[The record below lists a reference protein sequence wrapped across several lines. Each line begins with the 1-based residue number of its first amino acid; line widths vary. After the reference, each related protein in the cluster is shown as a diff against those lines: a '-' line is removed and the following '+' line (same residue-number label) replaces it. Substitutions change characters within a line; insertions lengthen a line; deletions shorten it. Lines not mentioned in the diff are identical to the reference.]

1 MGARPIHEL
10 SKKEGKLEC
19 YNSWEWSCLDLNAH
33 IFVVGS
39 VSFLTYSLPSFS
51 YFIFLAFLHVFP
63 RNKQLWS
70 TFPSCPHLLR
80 HIFPPYNLSLV
91 PYFGIFNSDLQT
103 IARLMRLHDQ
113 IISIRLWSDFSTK
126 IPPLFLQWWIPY
138 RAYYTLALDISL

>member
-51 YFIFLAFLHVFP
+51 YFIFFGFPPCLPEKQTTVINISFLSSPSSSYIPPLQPF
-63 RNKQLWS
+63 
-70 TFPSCPHLLR
+70 SCPL
-80 HIFPPYNLSLV
+80 FWY
-91 PYFGIFNSDLQT
+91 FNSDLQT